1 MSMEIRALKER
12 LAPHAESLC
21 TELFPEG
28 RIEGG
33 NFKMGNVK
41 GDRGRSL
48 SVILHGDMA
57 GRWISFVTGTRSLY
71 RKR

>member
-1 MSMEIRALKER
+1 MEIRALKER

-33 NFKMGNVK
+33 SFKLGNIK

-48 SVILHGDMA
+48 SVILH
-57 GRWISFVTGTRSLY
+57 
-71 RKR
+71 